1 MNVLGTAVHDCLALS
16 FADRAV
22 PLTEAEV
29 GTILAAFEVTEYLS
43 ATAVLH
49 QVQAFHA
56 WLEGRW
62 PGAKRAA
69 EVAVQSVL
77 ESGQVLNGQIDLLL
91 ETDEGW
97 ILIDHKSS
105 QLAPEH
111 WDQLA
116 VEYGAQISA
125 YAKAVEKA
133 SHKKVLESWIF
144 LPVAGGA
151 LSVMAWEQLI
161 S

>member
-1 MNVLGTAVHDCLALS
+1 VL
-16 FADRAV
+16 R
-22 PLTEAEV
+22 
-29 GTILAAFEVTEYLS
+29 
-43 ATAVLH
+43 

-56 WLEGRW
+56 WLEDRW
-62 PGAKRAA
+62 PGAKPNA
-69 EVAVQSVL
+69 EIAVQSLL

-91 ETDEGW
+91 ELDEGW

-116 VEYGAQISA
+116 VEYGAQIGA
-125 YAKAVEKA
+125 YAKAVEHA
-133 SHKKVLESWIF
+133 SHKNVLEGWIF

-151 LSVMAWEQLI
+151 VSVMVL
-161 S
+161 